1 MKRTKSIQPLF
12 VFAFFAMFLFQNCT
26 RDKANAFPFSVNI
39 DIFDTL
45 QPKDLGLKL
54 PKGIETHTI
63 FKPTDSTDHFSNG
76 AVMTAFKGE
85 LYCQWQSSSKDED
98 SDDTWVAYS
107 KSTDGVHWSKPMV
120 LAASLEEG
128 YCTSGG
134 WWTYKDSLI
143 AFVNVWPSKVS
154 PKGGFTHYKTS
165 ADGLSWS
172 KEKPVLMADNTAMN
186 AVFEQ
191 DPHQLANGRI
201 INAAHFQPGLQ
212 VSPIYTD
219 DPKGVR
225 GWMRAHFRNNSEK
238 NNVSQEIEPSS
249 FRKKDNTLVMVF
261 RDQFSSFQTLASIS
275 EDNGKSWTTPVETT
289 MPDSRSKQSAG
300 NLPDGSAYI
309 INNPVQS
316 KTRMPLAVTLSND
329 GNLFTNAYVLR
340 KGGDAIQP
348 LQYQGKYKRLG
359 YHYPKSFIF
368 NDNLYVSYTTNKE
381 DVEYTKVPLS
391 SLKTT
396 NP

>member
-1 MKRTKSIQPLF
+1 
-12 VFAFFAMFLFQNCT
+12 
-26 RDKANAFPFSVNI
+26 
-39 DIFDTL
+39 
-45 QPKDLGLKL
+45 
-54 PKGIETHTI
+54 
-63 FKPTDSTDHFSNG
+63 
-76 AVMTAFKGE
+76 
-85 LYCQWQSSSKDED
+85 
-98 SDDTWVAYS
+98 
-107 KSTDGVHWSKPMV
+107 
-120 LAASLEEG
+120 
-128 YCTSGG
+128 
-134 WWTYKDSLI
+134 
-143 AFVNVWPSKVS
+143 
-154 PKGGFTHYKTS
+154 
-165 ADGLSWS
+165 
-172 KEKPVLMADNTAMN
+172 
-186 AVFEQ
+186 
-191 DPHQLANGRI
+191 
-201 INAAHFQPGLQ
+201 
-212 VSPIYTD
+212 
-219 DPKGVR
+219 
-225 GWMRAHFRNNSEK
+225 
-238 NNVSQEIEPSS
+238 
-249 FRKKDNTLVMVF
+249 MVF

-300 NLPDGSAYI
+300 NFPDGSAYI

>member
-1 MKRTKSIQPLF
+1 MSNTKSIKYHL
-12 VFAFFAMFLFQNCT
+12 FLFLGLIFFQSCSEEN
-26 RDKANAFPFSVNI
+26 KKNIPFDVKK
-39 DIFDTL
+39 DLFDTL
-45 QPKDLGLKL
+45 QPKDLGLKV

-107 KSTDGVHWSKPMV
+107 KSTDGVYWSNPMV
-120 LAASLEEG
+120 LSASLEEG

-165 ADGLSWS
+165 ADGLNWS
-172 KEKPVLMADNTAMN
+172 KENPVLMANNTAMN

-219 DPKGVR
+219 DPKGVS
-225 GWMRAHFRNNSEK
+225 GWTRALFRNNSEK

-249 FRKKDNTLVMVF
+249 FSKKDNALVMVF

-275 EDNGKSWTTPVETT
+275 KDNGKSWTTPVETK

-300 NLPDGSAYI
+300 NFPDGSAYI

-316 KTRMPLAVTLSND
+316 KTRMPLALTRSND

-340 KGGDAIQP
+340 KGGNAMQP

>member
-1 MKRTKSIQPLF
+1 MSNTKSIKYHL
-12 VFAFFAMFLFQNCT
+12 FLFLGLIFFQSCSEENKQNI
-26 RDKANAFPFSVNI
+26 PFHVKK
-39 DIFDTL
+39 DLFDTL
-45 QPKDLGLKL
+45 QPKDLGLQV

-107 KSTDGVHWSKPMV
+107 KSTDGIHWSKPMV
-120 LAASLEEG
+120 LSASLEEG

-134 WWTYKDSLI
+134 WWTHKDSLI

-165 ADGLSWS
+165 ADGLNWS
-172 KEKPVLMADNTAMN
+172 KENPVLMANNTAMN

-219 DPKGVR
+219 DPKGVS
-225 GWMRAHFRNNSEK
+225 GWTRALFRNNSEK

-249 FRKKDNTLVMVF
+249 FSKKDNTLVMVF

-275 EDNGKSWTTPVETT
+275 KDNGKSWTTPVETK

-300 NLPDGSAYI
+300 NFPDGSAYI

-329 GNLFTNAYVLR
+329 GNLFTNAYMLR

-391 SLKTT
+391 SLKIT

>member
-1 MKRTKSIQPLF
+1 MSLLFLGLMFFQSCSEENKRKL
-12 VFAFFAMFLFQNCT
+12 
-26 RDKANAFPFSVNI
+26 PFDVKK
-39 DIFDTL
+39 DLFDTL
-45 QPKDLGLKL
+45 QPNDLGLKV
-54 PKGIETHTI
+54 PKGIETYTI

-76 AVMTAFKGE
+76 AVMTTFKGV
-85 LYCQWQSSSKDED
+85 LYCQWQSSFEGED
-98 SDDTWVAYS
+98 SDDTWLAYS
-107 KSTDGVHWSKPMV
+107 SSKDGKIWSKPMT
-120 LAASLEEG
+120 LAASMEDG

-143 AFVNVWPSKVS
+143 AYINVWPSKVS
-154 PKGGFTHYKTS
+154 PEGGYTYYKTS
-165 ADGLSWS
+165 ADGVNWS
-172 KEKPVLMADNTAMN
+172 EKKPVLMADNTPIN

-201 INAAHFQPGLQ
+201 INSAHFQPGLM
-212 VSPIYTD
+212 VSPVYTD
-219 DPKGVR
+219 DPKGVS
-225 GWMRAHFRNNSEK
+225 GWTKASFTNNSAK

-249 FRKKDNTLVMVF
+249 FVKRDRTLVMVF
-261 RDQFSSFQTLASIS
+261 RDQYSSFQTLASIS
-275 EDNGKSWTTPVETT
+275 KDNGESWTTPVETT

-300 NLPDGSAYI
+300 NFPNGTAYI

-316 KTRMPLAVTLSND
+316 KTRMPLAVTLSKD

-368 NDNLYVSYTTNKE
+368 NNSLYVSYTTSKE

-391 SLKTT
+391 SLKTN